1 MPKIS
6 LRAYN
11 REIENL
17 IESGQTDAAI
27 AHCRHILKFYPKHID
42 TYRLLGKAYLEAQ
55 RYAEAADIFHRV
67 LSSVPD
73 DFISQ
78 IGMSIIREDEGN
90 LDAAIW
96 HMERAFETQP
106 SNIAIQD
113 ELRRLYGRRDGVEPP
128 RIRLSRGALIRM
140 YARGELYPQAIA
152 EARAALAED
161 PNRIDLE
168 VILARMYYLSGQK
181 VAATEVCTRLVGKL
195 PYCFEANRI
204 LAEILPTTSRAQDA
218 TIYRQRVIA
227 MDPYLAHMTPG
238 MLSPLEVPDNAVM
251 LDYLE
256 WQPELETPA
265 QPEWTHTVG
274 VTWLAEEEEALPD
287 WYSALQ
293 EQPTATEVAPSE
305 TTPPESILA
314 EATEEETPAAP
325 ESLIPDWMREAGW
338 EMRAP
343 ASGLAEEE
351 PQESAPFLDEA
362 PESLVEPAEIPEWL
376 QDIVPSDLKTE
387 TEESP
392 EQAEAWF
399 ENLLQS
405 SATETQSVEEV
416 SLPEASAEF
425 EASLA
430 TPLSEEEP
438 PVWLADLTSPESVTL
453 EETTESPTEWPLPE
467 WAAEPTPISPASE
480 ESPTIEED
488 LSEALPL
495 NREERMVE
503 PPLAVDEIAPPEM
516 TAAPP
521 RAEEITPDLQPLGA
535 VPTSSEDI
543 EAALAWLESL
553 AARQGA
559 DEATLTT
566 PASERL
572 DQPPAWVIQA
582 QETEIEP
589 TPRTYP
595 PDALSGLEET
605 TTIEE
610 AEPAIPSIETEPT
623 LPSGSPAEAEISLD
637 SEAAFAWL
645 EGLAARQ
652 GAEEETLLTPPEQ
665 RLSRPPEWMSAQREP
680 SGALIEKTEEVPSA
694 SEETAISFEESTA
707 GEVSGLSEAAPT
719 TQETIPE
726 WLQEVLEPP
735 VAPFEE
741 AETPTSASEI
751 PSEPLETLGD
761 TQPVRVGGGIESTP
775 PPPVEEENIPAWLQE
790 PTGPMPQA
798 LGEEESAWIPEQP
811 LPLSEEPQPTVEAVS
826 EASVET
832 TLLWLHEAQN
842 ALQAGNLERALQ
854 FYNRLIQEAQH
865 LEDVIHDLHEAL
877 YRYPIDVG
885 LWQALGDAYV
895 RSNRLQEALDA
906 YTKAEELLR

>member
-17 IESGQTDAAI
+17 IENGQTDAAI
-27 AHCRHILKFYPKHID
+27 AHCRHILKFFPKHID

-55 RYAEAADIFHRV
+55 HYAEAADIFHRV

-106 SNIAIQD
+106 SNTAIQD

-161 PNRIDLE
+161 PNRVDLE
-168 VILARMYYLSGQK
+168 VILARVYYLSGQK

-218 TIYRQRVIA
+218 AIYRQRVIA
-227 MDPYLAHMTPG
+227 MDPYLAYMTPG
-238 MLSPLEVPDNAVM
+238 MLSPLEVPDDAVM

-265 QPEWTHTVG
+265 QPEWTRTVG

-293 EQPTATEVAPSE
+293 EQSTATDVAPSE
-305 TTPPESILA
+305 TTPPENILA
-314 EATEEETPAAP
+314 EATEETTPAEP
-325 ESLIPDWMREAGW
+325 ETLIPDWMREAGW
-338 EMRAP
+338 EMRT
-343 ASGLAEEE
+343 SGLAEEE
-351 PQESAPFLDEA
+351 PQESAPFQEEA
-362 PESLVEPAEIPEWL
+362 TESLVEPAEIPEWL
-376 QDIVPSDLKTE
+376 KGIVPPDLKTE

-405 SATETQSVEEV
+405 GATQTRSDIEEV
-416 SLPEASAEF
+416 SPPEAGAEF
-425 EASLA
+425 EASLT

-438 PVWLADLTSPESVTL
+438 PTWLADLTTPDSVTL
-453 EETTESPTEWPLPE
+453 EETTESPTEWPHPGWAVE
-467 WAAEPTPISPASE
+467 STPSSPAHEESSTMADMAAET
-480 ESPTIEED
+480 
-488 LSEALPL
+488 
-495 NREERMVE
+495 
-503 PPLAVDEIAPPEM
+503 PLAADEVAPPAI
-516 TAAPP
+516 TAASPS
-521 RAEEITPDLQPLGA
+521 AEEITPDLQPLEA

-582 QETEIEP
+582 QETEIET
-589 TPRTYP
+589 TPPTYP
-595 PDALSGLEET
+595 PEAPSEIEKT
-605 TTIEE
+605 TTTEG
-610 AEPAIPSIETEPT
+610 AEQVIPHIETEPSLT
-623 LPSGSPAEAEISLD
+623 SGSPTEVEIPLD
-637 SEAAFAWL
+637 SEATFAWL

-652 GAEEETLLTPPEQ
+652 GADEETLLTPPEQ
-665 RLSRPPEWMSAQREP
+665 RFSHLPDWVSAQREP
-680 SGALIEKTEEVPSA
+680 GEELIKTPEEAPIA
-694 SEETAISFEESTA
+694 SEETAISFEKSTA
-707 GEVSGLSEAAPT
+707 SEVSGLSEAAPT
-719 TQETIPE
+719 TQEAIPE

-735 VAPFEE
+735 VTPLEE
-741 AETPTSASEI
+741 TETPISALEI
-751 PSEPLETLGD
+751 PSSEPLVTIED
-761 TQPVRVGGGIESTP
+761 TQPVRIGGSIKSTP
-775 PPPVEEENIPAWLQE
+775 QPPVEEENIPAWLQE
-790 PTGPMPQA
+790 PSEPTSQV
-798 LGEEESAWIPEQP
+798 LGEEESVWIPEQP
-811 LPLSEEPQPTVEAVS
+811 LPLSEESQPTVEAVS

>member
-17 IESGQTDAAI
+17 IERGETDAAI

-106 SNIAIQD
+106 SNTAIQD
-113 ELRRLYGRRDGVEPP
+113 ELRRLYGRRDGIEPP

-161 PNRIDLE
+161 PNRFDLE

-218 TIYRQRVIA
+218 NIYRQRVIA

-238 MLSPLEVPDNAVM
+238 MVSPLEVPDNAVM

-256 WQPELETPA
+256 WQPELETSA
-265 QPEWTHTVG
+265 QPEWTRTVG

-293 EQPTATEVAPSE
+293 EQPTAAEVAPSE
-305 TTPPESILA
+305 TMPPESTLA
-314 EATEEETPAAP
+314 EATEEETPTEP

-338 EMRAP
+338 GVR
-343 ASGLAEEE
+343 ASGLEEE
-351 PQESAPFLDEA
+351 PQESASNLDET

-376 QDIVPSDLKTE
+376 QDIVPPDLKAE

-405 SATETQSVEEV
+405 SAPKTQSIEEV
-416 SLPEASAEF
+416 SPPEASAEL
-425 EASLA
+425 EASL
-430 TPLSEEEP
+430 TPPLSEEEP
-438 PVWLADLTSPESVTL
+438 PAWLANLTFPESVAH
-453 EETTESPTEWPLPE
+453 EDATESPTEWPLPE
-467 WAAEPTPISPASE
+467 WAVESTPSSPAYEEAPIAAEP
-480 ESPTIEED
+480 
-488 LSEALPL
+488 LSEVEPL
-495 NREERMVE
+495 GHEETAGE
-503 PPLAVDEIAPPEM
+503 PPLSIDEISPSEPAVAPLS
-516 TAAPP
+516 
-521 RAEEITPDLQPLGA
+521 AEEITPTPQPLEAG
-535 VPTSSEDI
+535 PTSSEDI

-559 DEATLTT
+559 DEATLIT

-589 TPRTYP
+589 TPPTYP
-595 PDALSGLEET
+595 SDAPSGLEET
-605 TTIEE
+605 TPIER
-610 AEPAIPSIETEPT
+610 AEQALPTTETEP
-623 LPSGSPAEAEISLD
+623 SFASESPAEAEIPLD

-652 GAEEETLLTPPEQ
+652 GADEETLLTPPDQ
-665 RLSRPPEWMSAQREP
+665 RLSHPPEWVSAQPEP
-680 SGALIEKTEEVPSA
+680 SEELIEKPEEAPIA
-694 SEETAISFEESTA
+694 SEESAISFEESTA
-707 GEVSGLSEAAPT
+707 GEISGISETAPT
-719 TQETIPE
+719 TQEAIPE

-735 VAPFEE
+735 VTPHEE
-741 AETPTSASEI
+741 TETPISVSEI
-751 PSEPLETLGD
+751 PPSEPLEAIED
-761 TQPVRVGGGIESTP
+761 TQPVRVGGGIESTSP
-775 PPPVEEENIPAWLQE
+775 PPIEEESIPTWLQE
-790 PTGPMPQA
+790 PTEPTPRA
-798 LGEEESAWIPEQP
+798 LEEEESAWIPESA
-811 LPLSEEPQPTVEAVS
+811 LLSSEEPQPTVEAVP
-826 EASVET
+826 EASAET
-832 TLLWLHEAQN
+832 TLLWLHEAQT

>member
-106 SNIAIQD
+106 SNTAIQD
-113 ELRRLYGRRDGVEPP
+113 ELRRLYGRRDGIEPP

-218 TIYRQRVIA
+218 NIYRQRVIA

-238 MLSPLEVPDNAVM
+238 MLSPLEVPDNAVT

-256 WQPELETPA
+256 WQPEYETSA
-265 QPEWTHTVG
+265 QPEWTRTVG
-274 VTWLAEEEEALPD
+274 ITWLAEEEEALPD

-293 EQPTATEVAPSE
+293 EQPTAAEVAPSE
-305 TTPPESILA
+305 STPPESISA
-314 EATEEETPAAP
+314 EATEEETPAEP

-338 EMRAP
+338 EMRT
-343 ASGLAEEE
+343 SDTEEE
-351 PQESAPFLDEA
+351 PQEPASFLDEA
-362 PESLVEPAEIPEWL
+362 PESSVEPAEIPEWL
-376 QDIVPSDLKTE
+376 QDIVPPDLKTE

-399 ENLLQS
+399 ENLLQGGV
-405 SATETQSVEEV
+405 TQIQPEVGEV
-416 SLPEASAEF
+416 SPPEASAEF
-425 EASLA
+425 EASLT

-438 PVWLADLTSPESVTL
+438 PAWLSDLTSPESVTPA
-453 EETTESPTEWPLPE
+453 ETTEPPSEGTFPE
-467 WAAEPTPISPASE
+467 WTAESTPISSAPEGS
-480 ESPTIEED
+480 TIIEEE
-488 LSEALPL
+488 LGEALAFS
-495 NREERMVE
+495 REEMSLE
-503 PPLAVDEIAPPEM
+503 PPLAVDAIAPPEPEVALPS
-516 TAAPP
+516 TD
-521 RAEEITPDLQPLGA
+521 EITPGLQPLESG
-535 VPTSSEDI
+535 PTSSEDI

-566 PASERL
+566 PASERF

-582 QETEIEP
+582 QETESEP
-589 TPRTYP
+589 TPPTYP
-595 PDALSGLEET
+595 SDALPTLEET
-605 TTIEE
+605 PTVEGVEQTVTN
-610 AEPAIPSIETEPT
+610 IETEPALT
-623 LPSGSPAEAEISLD
+623 SGSPAEVEIPLD

-652 GAEEETLLTPPEQ
+652 GADEETLFTPPEQ
-665 RLSRPPEWMSAQREP
+665 RLSSPPEWVSAHREP
-680 SGALIEKTEEVPSA
+680 SEEIIEKPEEAPIA
-694 SEETAISFEESTA
+694 SEVTAISFEESTA

-719 TQETIPE
+719 TQEAIPE

-741 AETPTSASEI
+741 TETPTSESEI
-751 PSEPLETLGD
+751 PTEPVVTVED
-761 TQPVRVGGGIESTP
+761 TQPVRVVSRVESTP
-775 PPPVEEENIPAWLQE
+775 PPPIEEESIPAWLQE
-790 PTGPMPQA
+790 PTEPMPQV
-798 LGEEESAWIPEQP
+798 LEEEESAWIPESA
-811 LPLSEEPQPTVEAVS
+811 LLSPEESQPTVEAVPK
-826 EASVET
+826 ASVDT
-832 TLLWLHEAQN
+832 TMLWLHEAQT

-885 LWQALGDAYV
+885 LWRALGDAYV